1 LQEPKENLK
10 ELLIRDTY
18 INSRRLEEWKSRRLE
33 ENRNLNN
40 NKICKANFTDLLPI
54 IQSSNLQI
62 FQKYEVFFLGGIMKT
77 ISQVSIFIENTKG
90 RLAEV
95 CGLLGNNNIN
105 IKALT
110 IAETPEFGI
119 LRVVLNDTEKAKKVL
134 KENGF
139 IAKIAPVVAVE
150 VSDTPGGL
158 AKALKVLADNNI
170 NLEYMYGFVEK
181 ASEKALMVLK
191 FDNVEKA
198 IDVLQKNNIS
208 IVDDKVALGLQK

>member
-1 LQEPKENLK
+1 
-10 ELLIRDTY
+10 LIRDTY

-54 IQSSNLQI
+54 IQSSNLPI
-62 FQKYEVFFLGGIMKT
+62 FQKYKVFFKEIKMKT

-110 IAETPEFGI
+110 IAESPEFGI
-119 LRVVLNDTEKAKKVL
+119 LRVVLNDTEKAKKIL

-139 IAKIAPVVAVE
+139 IAKTAPVVAVE

-158 AKALKVLADNNI
+158 AKALKILADNDI

-191 FDNVEKA
+191 FDNIEKA
-198 IDVLQKNNIS
+198 IDVLQKNNIP
-208 IVDDKVALGLQK
+208 IVEEKVALGL

>member
-1 LQEPKENLK
+1 
-10 ELLIRDTY
+10 
-18 INSRRLEEWKSRRLE
+18 
-33 ENRNLNN
+33 
-40 NKICKANFTDLLPI
+40 
-54 IQSSNLQI
+54 
-62 FQKYEVFFLGGIMKT
+62 MKT

-90 RLAEV
+90 RLANV
-95 CGLLGNNNIN
+95 CELLGDNNIN

-158 AKALKVLADNNI
+158 AKALKVLADNDI

-198 IDVLQKNNIS
+198 IEILQNNNIP
-208 IVDDKVALGLQK
+208 IVDDKVALGL

>member
-1 LQEPKENLK
+1 
-10 ELLIRDTY
+10 
-18 INSRRLEEWKSRRLE
+18 
-33 ENRNLNN
+33 
-40 NKICKANFTDLLPI
+40 
-54 IQSSNLQI
+54 
-62 FQKYEVFFLGGIMKT
+62 MKT

-90 RLAEV
+90 RLANV
-95 CGLLGNNNIN
+95 GGLLGDNNIN

-158 AKALKVLADNNI
+158 AKALKVLADNDI

-198 IDVLQKNNIS
+198 IEILQKNNVS
-208 IVDDKVALGLQK
+208 IVDDKVALGL

>member
-1 LQEPKENLK
+1 
-10 ELLIRDTY
+10 
-18 INSRRLEEWKSRRLE
+18 
-33 ENRNLNN
+33 
-40 NKICKANFTDLLPI
+40 
-54 IQSSNLQI
+54 
-62 FQKYEVFFLGGIMKT
+62 MKT

-90 RLAEV
+90 RLANV
-95 CGLLGNNNIN
+95 CGLLGDNNIN

-158 AKALKVLADNNI
+158 AKALKVLADNDI

-181 ASEKALMVLK
+181 ASEQALMVFK
-191 FDNVEKA
+191 FDNIEKA
-198 IDVLQKNNIS
+198 IEVLQKNNIS
-208 IVDDKVALGLQK
+208 IVEEKVALGK

>member
-1 LQEPKENLK
+1 
-10 ELLIRDTY
+10 
-18 INSRRLEEWKSRRLE
+18 
-33 ENRNLNN
+33 
-40 NKICKANFTDLLPI
+40 
-54 IQSSNLQI
+54 
-62 FQKYEVFFLGGIMKT
+62 MKT

-90 RLAEV
+90 RLANV
-95 CGLLGNNNIN
+95 CELLGDNNIN

-158 AKALKVLADNNI
+158 AKALKVLADNDI

-181 ASEKALMVLK
+181 ASEQALMVFK
-191 FDNVEKA
+191 FDNIEKA
-198 IDVLQKNNIS
+198 IEVLQKNNIS
-208 IVDDKVALGLQK
+208 IVEEKVALGK

>member
-1 LQEPKENLK
+1 
-10 ELLIRDTY
+10 
-18 INSRRLEEWKSRRLE
+18 
-33 ENRNLNN
+33 
-40 NKICKANFTDLLPI
+40 
-54 IQSSNLQI
+54 
-62 FQKYEVFFLGGIMKT
+62 MKT

-95 CGLLGNNNIN
+95 CSLLGDNNIN

-110 IAETPEFGI
+110 IAESPEFGI
-119 LRVVLNDTEKAKKVL
+119 LRVVLNDTEKAKKIL

-139 IAKIAPVVAVE
+139 IATIAQVVAIE

-158 AKALKVLADNNI
+158 AKALKVLAENNI

-191 FDNVEKA
+191 FDNVNKA
-198 IDVLQKNNIS
+198 IEILQTNNIS
-208 IVDDKVALGLQK
+208 VVEEKVALGL

>member
-1 LQEPKENLK
+1 
-10 ELLIRDTY
+10 
-18 INSRRLEEWKSRRLE
+18 
-33 ENRNLNN
+33 
-40 NKICKANFTDLLPI
+40 
-54 IQSSNLQI
+54 
-62 FQKYEVFFLGGIMKT
+62 MKT

-95 CGLLGNNNIN
+95 CSLLGNNDIN

-110 IAETPEFGI
+110 IAESPEFGI
-119 LRVVLNDTEKAKKVL
+119 LRVVLNNTEKAKKIL

-139 IAKIAPVVAVE
+139 IATIAPVVAVE

-158 AKALKVLADNNI
+158 AKALKILADNDI

-191 FDNVEKA
+191 FDNIEKA
-198 IDVLQKNNIS
+198 IEVLQANNIP
-208 IVDDKVALGLQK
+208 IVEEKVALGL